1 MIAAL
6 VDLLGIFYAN
16 NDLPNFEV
24 IARSIQTAIPN
35 DLVSL
40 QFLGLVYYRT
50 GRIDEAVSV
59 FERVIRW
66 RNSGAAVQGGE
77 TNADISDSDR
87 SSTACMRESTKPDS
101 FLAKA
106 WYDLGAVLLQLRR
119 FDLAISVL
127 RNSLSAEPNSAQ
139 ATLALGRAGLGAA
152 DLDLAHACFSALLQ
166 KRPDSGEARIGL
178 GLVYRKRREFAAA
191 RACFDRVRALRGG
204 LR

>member
-50 GRIDEAVSV
+50 GRVDEAVSV

-87 SSTACMRESTKPDS
+87 SSTACMRESTKPDP

-191 RACFDRVRALRGG
+191 RACFDRLRALRDGV
-204 LR
+204 R